1 MRRPHRFQ
9 KPVRSREHRTMT
21 QEQDDLL
28 KRLQQKH
35 LSSSTP
41 TAKRRNRLAELA
53 IKIAD
58 AIGDFLG
65 RHTKFVMIALAV
77 LMTLLV
83 GVFFLAKDF
92 LTKRQNFPER
102 NVLYRATNTIY
113 ISSGSEM
120 KGTKSTDQLS
130 EAQIYEGGQ
139 ESKVGTYLFTT
150 TREMR
155 DDIEYFNMDNSQKIR
170 IASATRKPEI
180 VQAGL
185 RLGGSLNFK
194 EQYAQI
200 ITEPQQ
206 KTPQSYRVYKFV
218 PERGMKEVEATIIE
232 HADGTTTVENRM
244 IEDREFVFG
253 WFWGKEFRRGT
264 KLEQFVH
271 APQTQKQLQQFE
283 ELIKILDSPHTV
295 DLSARERAIREAMNL
310 AQSIEATPIYA
321 TYEDGIFDLLPQES
335 TIYFAHKPGIFE
347 RIKDGL
353 LGASDHIRL
362 RVNAKFDLFP
372 GNYPGLNA
380 IHFGKDNNQV
390 FPFAKYNNGGYV
402 ITDKYGKLAEIT
414 IQDFWLFYGQD
425 VLYSYYFDLNGDG
438 KLDKQTELIGTVLC
452 RTTHDDLVELQKIVG
467 EGRPKTDVTFTSH
480 YSFMA
485 PTPNLERGKQL
496 FEICG
501 QLESMLPDQ
510 VNRGFGKHSLL
521 GFINQQRSDIILF
534 HDLTVENM
542 SRALTQEST
551 LVAKYDIVNLLIAG
565 RRPYAEGV
573 AKTFGL
579 SEQFAGRFQASE
591 LLKERRDWSGL
602 LGLTLL
608 IATFVV
614 GFVMLKPRKPAT
626 SKAA

>member
-1 MRRPHRFQ
+1 MP
-9 KPVRSREHRTMT
+9 

-35 LSSSTP
+35 LSSATP
-41 TAKRRNRLAELA
+41 TGKRRSRLAELA
-53 IKIAD
+53 IKVAD

-65 RHTKFVMIALAV
+65 RHTKLVMIALAV

-102 NVLYRATNTIY
+102 NVLYRATNTVY
-113 ISSGSEM
+113 ISGGSEM
-120 KGTKSTDQLS
+120 KGTKSTDQLAES
-130 EAQIYEGGQ
+130 QIYEGGL

-150 TREMR
+150 TREVR

-200 ITEPQQ
+200 ITEPRQ

-218 PERGMKEVEATIIE
+218 PERGSKEVEATIIE
-232 HADGTTTVENRM
+232 RADGSTMLENRM
-244 IEDREFVFG
+244 IELREFALG
-253 WFWGKEFRRGT
+253 WLWGKEFRRGT
-264 KLEQFVH
+264 QLEQFVH
-271 APQTQKQLQQFE
+271 SPQTQPQIRQFE
-283 ELIKILDSPHTV
+283 ETIKTLDSSQTV
-295 DLSARERAIREAMNL
+295 DLAARERAIREAMNV
-310 AQSIEATPIYA
+310 AQAIEAAPIYV
-321 TYEDGIFDLLPQES
+321 TYEDGVFDLLPQES
-335 TIYFAHKPGIFE
+335 TIYLAHTPGAFE
-347 RIKDGL
+347 RVKDGL

-380 IHFGKDNNQV
+380 IRFGKDNNQV

-402 ITDKYGKLAEIT
+402 ITDKYGKLAEIA

-452 RTTHDDLVELQKIVG
+452 RTTHDDRVELEQIVG

-480 YSFMA
+480 YSFMS
-485 PTPNLERGKQL
+485 PTPNMERGKQL

-534 HDLTVENM
+534 RDLTIENM

-565 RRPYAEGV
+565 RRPYAEDV
-573 AKTFGL
+573 AKAFGL

-591 LLKERRDWSGL
+591 LLQERRDWSGI

-608 IATFVV
+608 IATFAV
-614 GFVMLKPRKPAT
+614 GIMMLKPRKSAT
-626 SKAA
+626 SKAV